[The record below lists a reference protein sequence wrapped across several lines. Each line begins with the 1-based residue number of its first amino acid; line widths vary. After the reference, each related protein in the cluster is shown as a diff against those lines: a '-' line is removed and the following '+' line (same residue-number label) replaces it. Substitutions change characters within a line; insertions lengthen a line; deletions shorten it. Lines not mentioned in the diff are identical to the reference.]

1 MDHCDPE
8 MHEDILINIVEFEQ
22 VFLDPVL
29 AVHDVN
35 VQHVERRFG
44 CCGKVRIGGK
54 LSNYTSTDTSE
65 GSSCG
70 NSNIVLNF

>member
-1 MDHCDPE
+1 MEHCDPE
-8 MHEDILINIVEFEQ
+8 MHEDILNNVVEFEQ
-22 VFLDPVL
+22 IFLDPVL

-35 VQHVERRFG
+35 VQRVELRFL

-54 LSNYTSTDTSE
+54 LSNYTSTVTSD
-65 GSSCG
+65 GFRCG